1 MNDDDFKSK
10 YDFNLISSKA
20 TKSKSIKTTKTS
32 KTNPQPEVL
41 TKEISKIESSSSSL
55 VELNINKKY
64 NSIQKK
70 SPHQILILKLKC
82 YIKLFNLTYNNYYTK
97 DFSILRSSIYY
108 GTSMYFI
115 GVGSIFYFFYFNP
128 LKNSLLSIAF
138 FSYIVYTYISWKKN
152 IDQII
157 FDESLDSH
165 GSYVLGNEIKET
177 LNDIA
182 LYNPFSRF
190 YI

>member
-1 MNDDDFKSK
+1 
-10 YDFNLISSKA
+10 
-20 TKSKSIKTTKTS
+20 
-32 KTNPQPEVL
+32 
-41 TKEISKIESSSSSL
+41 
-55 VELNINKKY
+55 
-64 NSIQKK
+64 
-70 SPHQILILKLKC
+70 
-82 YIKLFNLTYNNYYTK
+82 
-97 DFSILRSSIYY
+97 
-108 GTSMYFI
+108 MYFI

-157 FDESLDSH
+157 FDESLDSY